1 MAKNVKELLK
11 ATRQRR
17 KAEITLTTGASFDMY
32 FTPLS
37 EAEDEAIREAI
48 KNDNTTNAYGLRVL
62 IRNAE
67 YEDGTKMFDP
77 VTDKGTMR
85 QEYAKADLTIMM
97 EALIFNGGCWQART
111 PKAIKEA
118 IKKDSALM
126 LRLALCKVLG
136 KTLSELE
143 RDATQ
148 DDIIMHAAYEEIL
161 ADQIPAVPQASQPR
175 RR

>member
-77 VTDKGTMR
+77 VTDKGKMR
-85 QEYAKADLTIMM
+85 HEYAKADLTTMM
-97 EALIFNGGCWQART
+97 EALIFNGGMLVGED
-111 PKAIKEA
+111 IKSDQGSD
-118 IKKDSALM
+118 KK
-126 LRLALCKVLG
+126 
-136 KTLSELE
+136 
-143 RDATQ
+143 
-148 DDIIMHAAYEEIL
+148 
-161 ADQIPAVPQASQPR
+161 
-175 RR
+175 